1 MANKVNLTLRIEPE
15 LRDQAS
21 ELFQAL
27 GLDLSTATGLFY
39 RQALRCNGLPFEVKL
54 DGPVQPA
61 EEAQAVPPGE
71 EKSPAA
77 RTKAKKMA
85 AGIAAALSAHGPIEE
100 KRVGRA
106 GVLAAVEDVALRK
119 PALGGYFLYELL
131 VVVLPTELFSY
142 QLGDAPAAGAE
153 LTAYSYNSNTHP

>member
-85 AGIAAALSAHGPIEE
+85 AGIAAALCLGCMMASGVLHDGLRRIA
-100 KRVGRA
+100 RA
-106 GVLAAVEDVALRK
+106 GRRGPADGYRRPDV
-119 PALGGYFLYELL
+119 
-131 VVVLPTELFSY
+131 
-142 QLGDAPAAGAE
+142 
-153 LTAYSYNSNTHP
+153 HPSRL